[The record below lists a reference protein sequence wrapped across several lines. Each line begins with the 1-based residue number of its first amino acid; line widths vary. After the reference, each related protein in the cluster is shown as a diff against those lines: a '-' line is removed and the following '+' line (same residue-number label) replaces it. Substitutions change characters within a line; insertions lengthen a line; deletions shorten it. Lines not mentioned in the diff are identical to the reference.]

1 MLMHRKQPSYKGNFI
16 YSLTYAHLQ
25 WHFRMTLKK
34 EYFFKL
40 PNQSYRMLSTASPA
54 FLMPLCVFTVNLPP
68 KENKEERTKR

>member
-34 EYFFKL
+34 EYFFQAAKPVIPDAL
-40 PNQSYRMLSTASPA
+40 HSISCFSHAIVCFHCEPAS
-54 FLMPLCVFTVNLPP
+54 
-68 KENKEERTKR
+68 